1 MKKMLRRKKNKS
13 KISNYNIE
21 KIIILI
27 LMMKMMRIPFL
38 RNETVIFSQNLTDIF
53 NVFFIIHIT
62 LLYTL

>member
-1 MKKMLRRKKNKS
+1 
-13 KISNYNIE
+13 
-21 KIIILI
+21 
-27 LMMKMMRIPFL
+27 MMKMMRIPFL